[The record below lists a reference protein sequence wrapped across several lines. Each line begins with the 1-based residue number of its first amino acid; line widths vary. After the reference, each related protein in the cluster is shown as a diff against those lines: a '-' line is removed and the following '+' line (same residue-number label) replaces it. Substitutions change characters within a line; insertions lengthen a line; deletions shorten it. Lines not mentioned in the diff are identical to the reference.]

1 MNVGLRQLAIPE
13 SGGARHFPAIVQYP
27 TAEPSAG
34 MKIGPYHFEAT
45 LNARPASGSFPLCV
59 ISHGGGGS
67 HLLYRSISTWLA
79 TNGFVVVSP
88 EHPGDN
94 RNDRSTSN
102 TDQAA
107 VDRPRHASR
116 SIDAVLGDPLLC
128 DVVDPTRIAA
138 LGHSMGGYTALALV
152 GGKPWSRSGQPIPT
166 TSDSRVRA
174 AVLLAPSTDWFLAPA
189 ALSSV
194 SIPLLVMAGE
204 HDEITPAGRI
214 QHAMAGLRPETPII
228 FELIAGAG
236 HYSFLTPFPAHMQ
249 RADFPPSVDPA
260 GFDRAAF
267 HCELPRRVEEFL
279 TRALGARAA

>member
-1 MNVGLRQLAIPE
+1 ME
-13 SGGARHFPAIVQYP
+13 
-27 TAEPSAG
+27 
-34 MKIGPYHFEAT
+34 IGPYHFDAT
-45 LNARPASGSFPLCV
+45 PNARPASGSFPLCV

-79 TNGFVVVSP
+79 AKGFVVVSP

-94 RNDRSTSN
+94 RNDRSTSD

-116 SIDAVLGDPLLC
+116 AIDAVLGDPLLGE
-128 DVVDPTRIAA
+128 VVDPMRIAA

-152 GGKPWSRSGQPIPT
+152 GGQPWSRSGQPIPT
-166 TSDSRVRA
+166 TSDSRIRA

-194 SIPLLVMAGE
+194 SVPLLVVAGE

-214 QHAMAGLRPETPII
+214 QQAMAGLRPETPII
-228 FELIAGAG
+228 LEVIAGAG
-236 HYSFLTPFPAHMQ
+236 HFSFLTPFPAHMC
-249 RADFPPSVDPA
+249 RADFPPSIDPA
-260 GFDRAAF
+260 GFDRDAF
-267 HCELPRRVEEFL
+267 HRELPRRIEEFL
-279 TRALGARAA
+279 TGALGARAG